1 MGFKYKHSLSIKEL
15 LQEKTIIIIKILFP
29 KGGLELFFV
38 IKLPFKTKQRT
49 FLEKASKSWEHF
61 ASF

>member
-49 FLEKASKSWEHF
+49 FLEKASKS
-61 ASF
+61 